1 MNKLEELK
9 ALMAEEDK
17 REKDWRKAR
26 LRSSDKSLI
35 ESLLADFREVRDDRR
50 CLSDEL
56 LPHLIAVAEAAKGID
71 WPNACLKNYEERIL
85 VNVLLDALLSL
96 TKDADK

>member
-9 ALMAEEDK
+9 ALLAEEERCAERWILAANTESNDGSIK
-17 REKDWRKAR
+17 PDWVNFRNAKASR
-26 LRSSDKSLI
+26 NSL
-35 ESLLADFREVRDDRR
+35 VTY
-50 CLSDEL
+50 L
-56 LPHLIAVAEAAKGID
+56 LPHLIAVAEVAKKID

-85 VNVLLDALLSL
+85 VNVLQDALLPL